1 MKKRKKI
8 DIGAELI
15 EGMGNA
21 VAYARGLK
29 TARRE
34 TVIKVEVPDLVDVRA
49 IRGKLGMSQAAF
61 AARFGFS
68 IKNVRNWEQGE
79 RQPQGPARAYLVV
92 IDRNPQAVQRALA
105 RAS

>member
-1 MKKRKKI
+1 MKKRKRI
-8 DIGAELI
+8 DVGADLI
-15 EGMGNA
+15 KGMGNA

-29 TARRE
+29 AARRE
-34 TVIKVEVPDLVDVRA
+34 TVVKVEVPDLVDVRA

-61 AARFGFS
+61 AACFGFS

-105 RAS
+105 KAS

>member
-29 TARRE
+29 TARHE

-49 IRGKLGMSQAAF
+49 IRAKLGMSQAAF